1 MHRSP
6 VHLASLSRPS
16 ERRPSRPTG
25 DSRAGRITTAAS
37 PVRRTLLGLILGA
50 LLATIGGGLRAQQTP
65 ESGGTRL
72 LRQPTLSAT
81 QVAFE
86 YGGDIWVASRE
97 GGEARRL
104 TATPAIEMD
113 PHFSPGGKWVAFTS
127 NRTGSPQVWV
137 VSSEGGEPRRLTWHP
152 SPSHARGWTPDGG
165 EVLYASDRGSAPVP
179 YTHLWLVPVDGGPP
193 HQVPEA
199 MAFRGSFSPDGGRLV
214 VDRVDRWDSEFRNY
228 RGGQN
233 TPLTILDRKTLEET
247 KLPNDRTTD
256 TWPVW
261 LGDRIWFLSDRDYT
275 TNVWSYDTS
284 TKQLS
289 QVTHFTDADVKTLGG
304 GAKDALAFE
313 EDGWIWLLDPATGRA
328 HKLDIEVKGDFPW
341 AMPHW
346 EDVSHDIASA
356 SLSPTGKRALFEARG
371 DVFTV
376 PAEEGDVRDLTR
388 SPGAADRSP
397 IWSPDGERVAWFS
410 DAGQGYRLLIGDQ
423 KGLET
428 PHEIP
433 LGTDTRYAWSA
444 TWSPDGK
451 HIAWVDQ
458 RARIHVLEIA
468 TGRIVTADTDGTIQN
483 RGGLG
488 LTWSP
493 DSKWL
498 AYAKEY
504 PNHFHRIVVWS
515 LESGKATALTDA
527 LADAAS
533 PAWDRGGRWL
543 YFLAS
548 TDLGLASGWA
558 NLSNQQARPTY
569 GAYVAVL
576 RAGDPTPFAPRS
588 DEEAGKPEG
597 GAGGKAPAANEGG
610 KGAAKGGAAADS
622 AVEVRI
628 DATGMARRIVPL
640 PVPVRRYQELAA
652 GPEGV
657 VFLAERVENEPGL
670 SLHRFDMKKR
680 KSQPFVS
687 GVRRMALSGDGSHI
701 LFQQG
706 QGWHIVGTA
715 APPKPGDGTIHVSL
729 RMHVDPPAEWKQ
741 IFEEAWRIERDFFY
755 APNLHGADWPAV
767 HARYAPLVPYVRS
780 REDLRYVLDQVGGEL
795 SVGHS
800 FTGGGDYPAVDTV
813 RTGLLGAD
821 LETRSGR
828 WRIARIYSSESWNPQ
843 LEAPLAAPGVR
854 AAVGDYLLAVNGRE
868 LTAADNPY
876 RLLDGTAGRQT
887 VLRLNGKPSTDGSW
901 TVTVVPVR
909 SEIALR
915 QRAWVEANRRTVDS
929 LSRGRLAYV
938 WVPNTAGAGF
948 VSFNRYFFAQ
958 QDRDGAVIDERF
970 NGGGLLDDYMVDM
983 MGRKLIGG
991 ITNDAAGGIDFRL
1004 PVAGVLGPKVLL
1016 VNERA
1021 GSGGD
1026 YFPWAFRQHGIGPLV
1041 GARTWGGLV
1050 AACVPYRLVD
1060 GGYITSP
1067 CSGVF
1072 SGDHWVAENQG
1083 VPPDIPVYFDAKD
1096 WAAGRDPQLERATRE
1111 ALELLETKGVTP
1123 PRHPPFPVK
1132 ARRAGEGSGGAER

>member
-1 MHRSP
+1 MLETS
-6 VHLASLSRPS
+6 VG
-16 ERRPSRPTG
+16 RRHPGFFPSRPRLEG
-25 DSRAGRITTAAS
+25 GRLPAAGLRRLVGTLGLALTCAAS
-37 PVRRTLLGLILGA
+37 AGA
-50 LLATIGGGLRAQQTP
+50 QAPPAQG
-65 ESGGTRL
+65 GGTRL

-86 YGGDIWVASRE
+86 YGGDIWVVSRE

-104 TATPAIEMD
+104 TATPAIETD
-113 PHFSPGGKWVAFTS
+113 PHFSPDGKWVAFTS

-137 VSSEGGEPRRLTWHP
+137 IAADGGEPRRLTYHP
-152 SPSHARGWTPDGG
+152 SPSHARGWTPDGK

-179 YTHLWLVPVDGGPP
+179 YTHLWLVPVAGGPP
-193 HQVPEA
+193 HEVPEA
-199 MAFRGSFSPDGGRLV
+199 MAYRGSFSPDGTRLV
-214 VDRVDRWDSEFRNY
+214 VDRVDRWDTEFRNY

-233 TPLTILDRKTLEET
+233 TPLTILDRKSLDET

-261 LGDRIWFLSDRDYT
+261 LGNRIWFLSDRDYT
-275 TNVWSYDTS
+275 TNVWSYDPA

-313 EDGWIWLLDPATGRA
+313 EDGWIWLLDPATGKA
-328 HKLDIEVKGDFPW
+328 HRLDITVRGDFPW

-346 EDVSHDIASA
+346 EDVSREIASA

-371 DVFTV
+371 DIFTV
-376 PAEEGDVRDLTR
+376 PAEEGDVRDLTH

-397 IWSPDGERVAWFS
+397 MWSPDGEKVAWFS
-410 DAGQGYRLLIGDQ
+410 DSGPGYRLLIDDQ
-423 KGLET
+423 KGLEKPREVPIGDET
-428 PHEIP
+428 K
-433 LGTDTRYAWSA
+433 YAWSA

-458 RARIHVLEIA
+458 RARIHVLDVA
-468 TGRIVTADTDGTIQN
+468 SGKLVTADTDGTIQN
-483 RGGLG
+483 RGGLD

-515 LESGKATALTDA
+515 LETGKATPLTDA
-527 LADAAS
+527 MADAAS
-533 PAWDRGGRWL
+533 PAWDKGGRWL

-588 DEEAGKPEG
+588 DEEGETPEN
-597 GAGGKAPAANEGG
+597 GAGAKSASAAAVMGG
-610 KGAAKGGAAADS
+610 AKGGARAKGGASPESADT
-622 AVEVRI
+622 AVDVRI
-628 DATGMARRIVPL
+628 DPAGIGRRIVSL
-640 PVPVRRYQELAA
+640 PVPVRRYESLAA
-652 GPEGV
+652 GEAGA
-657 VFLAERVENEPGL
+657 VFLAERIQNEPGL
-670 SLHRFDMKKR
+670 TLHRFDMKKR
-680 KSQPFVS
+680 KEETFAER
-687 GVRRMALSGDGSHI
+687 VRRLAVSRDGSKV
-701 LFQQG
+701 LLQEG
-706 QGWHIVGTA
+706 DAWRIVGTSS
-715 APPKPGDGTIHVSL
+715 PPKPGDGAIHVAL
-729 RMHVDPPAEWKQ
+729 RMHLDPPAEWHQ

-780 REDLRYVLDQVGGEL
+780 REDLRYILDQVGGEL

-821 LETRSGR
+821 LEARDGR
-828 WRIARIYSSESWNPQ
+828 WRITRILTSENWNPDLQ
-843 LEAPLAAPGVR
+843 APLAAPGVK
-854 AAVGDYLLAVNGRE
+854 ASEGDYLLAVNGRD
-868 LTAADNPY
+868 LTADQNPY
-876 RLLDGTAGRQT
+876 QLLDGTADRQT
-887 VLRLNGKPSTDGSW
+887 ILRLNSKPSEAGSW

-909 SEIALR
+909 REVGLR

-929 LSRGRLAYV
+929 LSHGRLAYV
-938 WVPNTAGAGF
+938 WVPNTGNGGF

-958 QDRDGAVIDERF
+958 QDKDGAVIDERF

-983 MGRKLIGG
+983 MSRKLIGG
-991 ITNDAAGGIDFRL
+991 VTNDAAGGIDFRL
-1004 PVAGVLGPKVLL
+1004 PEAGVLGPKVLL
-1016 VNERA
+1016 INERA

-1026 YFPWAFRQHGIGPLV
+1026 YFPWAFRQHKIGPLI

-1072 SGDHWVAENQG
+1072 SDDHWVAENQG
-1083 VPPDIPVYFDAKD
+1083 VPPDIPVYYDAKD
-1096 WAAGRDPQLERATRE
+1096 WAAGRDPQLERATAE
-1111 ALELLETKGVTP
+1111 ALKLLETEGVP
-1123 PRHPPFPVK
+1123 APHHPPFSDKV
-1132 ARRAGEGSGGAER
+1132 RRAGEGSGGPGR